1 MFSSWP
7 GARDLQAVSDLL
19 AWDGETDLLH
29 GILVER
35 LRIVETR
42 VETCIVVSLALY
54 F

>member
-1 MFSSWP
+1 MFSSGP

-19 AWDGETDLLH
+19 AWDGETDFLH

-42 VETCIVVSLALY
+42 VKACIIVSLAFY